1 VTGWNIEKLRILGVP
16 LAALLLWG
24 GSADAQTWT
33 ALKHSAPFNANV
45 ALLLTDGTVMVQ
57 DTETPHWWRLT
68 PDRTGS
74 YVNGTWTKLASMAS
88 NYGPLYHASA
98 VLPDGRVIIEGGEY
112 NLSGNGVW
120 TDRGAIYDPTTNT
133 WTSVRPP
140 AGWGFIGDAESVV
153 LANGTFMLA
162 NSLSNQQALLDATTL
177 TWTPTGTGK
186 FDSNDEEGWT
196 LLHGGTVLTV
206 DAYAD
211 NYVATGTNSEI
222 YNPSTGAWSSAGS
235 TLVQL
240 WDSGAACGGSPSNE
254 LGPAVL
260 RPNGTVFATGANSCG
275 AGHTAIY
282 QASNNTWTAGPDFP
296 HDEDIADGP
305 AALLPDGN
313 VLVDT
318 SPGIYNL
325 GTRFYEF
332 NGTNL
337 TQVPGPPNAAVDSS
351 FYGTMLVLP
360 TGQILFTDQSS
371 DVEIYTAKGTYRSAW
386 APAIVTVPSAVV
398 RGSSYKITGTQF
410 NGLSQGGAY
419 GDDEQSATN
428 YPLVRI
434 TNDATGHVFY
444 ARTRN
449 HSWMGVATRSRIVST
464 HFSVPSGME
473 TGPSSLV
480 VVANGIPSAPVAI
493 TVD

>member
-1 VTGWNIEKLRILGVP
+1 MERLKMLGVA
-16 LAALLLWG
+16 LATLLSWSSL
-24 GSADAQTWT
+24 AHAQTWT
-33 ALKHSAPFNANV
+33 PLKHPAPFYANT

-57 DTETPHWWRLT
+57 DAETPHWWRLT
-68 PDRTGS
+68 PDTTGS

-112 NLSGNGVW
+112 NLTGDAVW
-120 TDRGAIYDPTTNT
+120 THRGSIYDPTTNT
-133 WTSVRPP
+133 WTPVSPP
-140 AGWGFIGDAESVV
+140 AGWSNIGDAQSVV

-162 NSLSNQQALLDATTL
+162 NCCTTQQALLDATTL

-196 LLHGGTVLTV
+196 LLHGGTVLAV

-211 NYVATGTNSEI
+211 SYLATGTASEI
-222 YNPSTGAWSSAGS
+222 YTPSTGAWSSAGS
-235 TLVQL
+235 TVVQL
-240 WDSGAACGGSPSNE
+240 WDSAADCGGSGVASYE

-260 RPNGTVFATGANSCG
+260 RPNGTVFATGANTCG

-282 QASNNTWTAGPDFP
+282 KASTNTWTAGPDIP
-296 HDEDIADGP
+296 QGNDIADGP
-305 AALLPDGN
+305 AALLPNGN

-318 SPGIYNL
+318 SPGIFQTGIN
-325 GTRFYEF
+325 FYEF
-332 NGTNL
+332 NGTKFH
-337 TQVPGPPNAAVDSS
+337 QVPGPPNSLIDSS
-351 FYGTMLVLP
+351 YYGSMLVLP

-371 DVEIYTAKGTYRSAW
+371 DVEIYTAKGTYKPEW
-386 APAIVTVPSAVV
+386 APTIVTAPSTVV

-410 NGLSQGGAY
+410 NGLSQGAAY
-419 GDDEQSATN
+419 GDDAQSATN

-434 TNDATGHVFY
+434 TNNATGHVFY
-444 ARTRN
+444 ARTHN
-449 HSWMGVATRSRIVST
+449 HSTMGVATKAKIVST
-464 HFSVPSGME
+464 HFKVPSGME
-473 TGPSSLV
+473 AGPSSLV

-493 TVD
+493 MVD